1 MRGRSGGGRSRP
13 RRSTSPSWACSG
25 TPPCRRP
32 TESPQTPPCIQ
43 PAPLL
48 QTQTPITIAKTVA
61 LPRSPRAIFAT
72 EPNIA
77 ESKQGMR
84 SGRRRVLT
92 TTTTTR
98 EEAAARRG
106 EARWG
111 GSEGEGRRRWASIC
125 RGRKRRE
132 EERRAGEE
140 ESEAE
145 AEGKEGDEEGWGIR
159 GRLRISF
166 FYSPPPSLLSLA
178 RRPVAMPSPPVDHR
192 STVLVVINRYIY
204 SCLRIYL

>member
-1 MRGRSGGGRSRP
+1 MEGETEGGRKEGRNSTHRVLHGRP
-13 RRSTSPSWACSG
+13 PSLHGCEAVAEAVVPALAG
-25 TPPCRRP
+25 VLLRLGRAQVHPHVAAQPNPPKH
-32 TESPQTPPCIQ
+32 PPCIQ

-106 EARWG
+106 EAR
-111 GSEGEGRRRWASIC
+111 
-125 RGRKRRE
+125 
-132 EERRAGEE
+132 
-140 ESEAE
+140 
-145 AEGKEGDEEGWGIR
+145 
-159 GRLRISF
+159 
-166 FYSPPPSLLSLA
+166 
-178 RRPVAMPSPPVDHR
+178 
-192 STVLVVINRYIY
+192 
-204 SCLRIYL
+204 